1 MGWDMRNK
9 LRRSVIATLLIAV
22 PLSAYAMQPAATYC
36 SEYEIGIFY
45 PLYGLAD
52 FLTYLISGAVNV
64 CAP

>member
-1 MGWDMRNK
+1 MKNK
-9 LRRSVIATLLIAV
+9 LKTSVATALLVAV